1 MNSKKH
7 RQGRALTCLAS
18 MAATTVV
25 AALLAGTAF
34 AAAGS
39 GQATIVPADHAKGR
53 TLSGQGVKLLAGAG
67 ASAQGGKV
75 ALPIG
80 ALDPGAQP
88 SATTSGGLRF
98 KKGKRAVALTGIRF
112 DLGAGTL
119 VGKLGG
125 TEVPVF
131 RLGAAAAANPTA
143 GSISLSDGVLRLT
156 AEAAKALE
164 QKLGLPKA
172 LKHNGVGMLWLAA
185 QANPVYAA
193 AQAVVSGSVNW
204 GVLASW
210 RKYILGNFGPGSVGT
225 IATGGGATAHGTL
238 SEASAYFSFP
248 AASGTY
254 QRGLYGAADK
264 LTLQAAGSVTFAK
277 PGHCIVEVRFS
288 DLRLTIDGAASSV
301 VLDSLYD
308 IDSPPTCTDNPAV
321 ATQDVQFATLQLGG
335 IVPSHSADGKTV
347 TWSAVPATLTGAGGT
362 SWGAGYEAGEPLDP
376 ITISVG
382 LG

>member
-7 RQGRALTCLAS
+7 RQGRALTCLAA

-25 AALLAGTAF
+25 ATLFASTALAV
-34 AAAGS
+34 AGS
-39 GQATIVPADHAKGR
+39 GQATILPADHAKGR

-67 ASAQGGKV
+67 ASAQDGKLT
-75 ALPIG
+75 LPIG
-80 ALDPGAQP
+80 QLEPSAPP
-88 SATTSGGLRF
+88 SATSSGALRF
-98 KKGKRAVALTGIRF
+98 KKGKRSVALTEIRF
-112 DLGAGTL
+112 DIGAGAL

-131 RLGAAAAANPTA
+131 RLGAAAAVNPTA
-143 GSISLSDGVLRLT
+143 GSISLHEGALRLT
-156 AEAAKALE
+156 AEAAQALK

-172 LKHNGVGMLWLAA
+172 LKHNGIGMLWISA
-185 QANPVYAA
+185 QANPFHAA
-193 AQAVVSGSVNW
+193 AQSVVSGSVNW

-210 RKYILGNFGPGSVGT
+210 RKYVLGNFGPGSVGT
-225 IATGGGATAHGTL
+225 ITTGEGASAHGTL

-264 LTLQAAGSVTFAK
+264 LALQTAGSVKFAK
-277 PGHCIVEVRFS
+277 PGHCIVEVKFS

-301 VLDSLYD
+301 AIDSIYD
-308 IDSPPTCTDNPAV
+308 IDSPPTCTENPAV

-362 SWGAGYEAGEPLDP
+362 AWGAGYEAGEPLDP